1 MAIEITVGSG
11 VPEDQLPPGNYPATL
26 TAVTEKT
33 IEYQG
38 ESREVYEWAFAVEAL
53 DEDGNPA
60 DPIAVTGLSSRMTG
74 PKSKTAAYLVAL
86 LGPAA
91 VAPGATF
98 TMNDLVGKKCLVQ
111 TDLNNA
117 GYHRVIGAFAL
128 PAAPTP
134 RRQTNRVAAGAVP
147 PAAPAAAPE
156 APPVEDEAAVPAS
169 TEAEEE
175 LPF

>member
-11 VPEDQLPPGNYPATL
+11 TPEDQLPPGNYPATL

-33 IEYQG
+33 IDYQG
-38 ESREVYEWAFAVEAL
+38 ETREVYEWAFDVEAL
-53 DEDGNPA
+53 DEDGNPT
-60 DPIAVTGLSSRMTG
+60 DPIGITGLSSRMTG

-86 LGPAA
+86 LGASA

-111 TDLNNA
+111 TDLNNG
-117 GYHRVIGAFAL
+117 GYHKVINAFAL

-134 RRQTNRVAAGAVP
+134 RRQTNRAAAGAVP
-147 PAAPAAAPE
+147 AAA
-156 APPVEDEAAVPAS
+156 AASVEDEIEAPV
-169 TEAEEE
+169 EAESEE